1 MKRCLFATVASVI
14 GLVLCFP
21 VVKSIYA
28 FASES
33 PVLFDAEDRAAIVT
47 TEPGEITVWYF
58 TETMVEGRYTRFEA
72 LPDGIVVRAKRGA
85 VELPVRIDKSMTITQ
100 SDGERKSAFKIAAE
114 QVGEYEISLQ
124 DRPKDMR
131 FAVSFGKG
139 IKTFMM
145 GLLQFGLGALCL
157 VLAAVLFVLAAANI
171 YPKKTPSK

>member
-1 MKRCLFATVASVI
+1 MKRYLFATVASVI

-85 VELPVRIDKSMTITQ
+85 VELPVRIDKSMTVTQ

-157 VLAAVLFVLAAANI
+157 VLAVVLFVLAAANI